1 MSQYVYLNTLYSYAK
16 EKFDFVKVLMEFRLE
31 VGYFDLGV
39 TVQTEIINM

>member
-1 MSQYVYLNTLYSYAK
+1 MGQYVYLNTLYSYAK

-31 VGYFDLGV
+31 VGYFGI